1 MQLPL
6 VDDLLHQD
14 LLLDQLFDDN
24 DADPSVEQG
33 YELMDHLSFLVELLG
48 QPLEDSSC
56 NRDSLLMFFLEVI

>member
-6 VDDLLHQD
+6 IDDLLHLD
-14 LLLDQLFDDN
+14 LLLDQLFNDN

-33 YELMDHLSFLVELLG
+33 YELMDQLSFLDELLG
-48 QPLEDSSC
+48 QSLEDSSC